1 MKKYDL
7 IYYWQNYL
15 INQEN
20 MEFKPDAYVLKV
32 SLVNSYSRDYFCNWY
47 SFKCIQEL
55 ISFIKY
61 VLIPSTYITK
71 VFGKEE
77 DTIFLDALDYYDTI
91 ELMQDSE
98 NIDKFELIAD
108 IKKDYDFIE
117 DLKKNFT
124 IEKLKKFLNK
134 TNKRR
139 HGDIGIFSKVEF
151 FENVKEIGRDLVKEY
166 EEDNML
172 EELESHMDLNKNQ
185 IIALFDGIDK
195 NPFMLKRLGT
205 YLSNTLLF

>member
-15 INQEN
+15 INKEN

-77 DTIFLDALDYYDTI
+77 DTIFLDALDYYETM
-91 ELMQDSE
+91 ELIQDAE
-98 NIDKFELIAD
+98 NIHKLELIKD
-108 IKKDYDFIE
+108 IKDDYDFIE
-117 DLKKNFT
+117 DLKKKFSIEDLKNF
-124 IEKLKKFLNK
+124 FYM
-134 TNKRR
+134 TNERR
-139 HGDIGIFSKVEF
+139 HGDVGILSKVEF
-151 FENVKEIGRDLVKEY
+151 FENVKEIGRDLVKEF

-185 IIALFDGIDK
+185 IIALFDGIDN

-205 YLSNTLLF
+205 YLSNTLVF

>member
-77 DTIFLDALDYYDTI
+77 DTIFLDALDYYETM
-91 ELMQDSE
+91 ELIQDAE
-98 NIDKFELIAD
+98 NIHKLELIKD
-108 IKKDYDFIE
+108 IKDDYDFIE
-117 DLKKNFT
+117 DLKKKFS
-124 IEKLKKFLNK
+124 IEDLKKFFNM
-134 TNKRR
+134 TNERR
-139 HGDIGIFSKVEF
+139 HGDVGILSKVEF
-151 FENVKEIGRDLVKEY
+151 FENVKEIG
-166 EEDNML
+166 N
-172 EELESHMDLNKNQ
+172 
-185 IIALFDGIDK
+185 
-195 NPFMLKRLGT
+195 NPLLLKRLGT
-205 YLSNTLLF
+205 YLSNTLVF

>member
-98 NIDKFELIAD
+98 NIDKFVEAKNIVNVEEITSFKSATIIGNLTKED
-108 IKKDYDFIE
+108 KKLAE
-117 DLKKNFT
+117 DLG
-124 IEKLKKFLNK
+124 LK
-134 TNKRR
+134 
-139 HGDIGIFSKVEF
+139 FSKVELQKLF
-151 FENVKEIGRDLVKEY
+151 IYLTEKEEV
-166 EEDNML
+166 
-172 EELESHMDLNKNQ
+172 
-185 IIALFDGIDK
+185 
-195 NPFMLKRLGT
+195 
-205 YLSNTLLF
+205 

>member
-98 NIDKFELIAD
+98 NIDKFVEAKNIENVEEITSFKSATIIGNLTKED
-108 IKKDYDFIE
+108 KKLAE
-117 DLKKNFT
+117 DLG
-124 IEKLKKFLNK
+124 LK
-134 TNKRR
+134 
-139 HGDIGIFSKVEF
+139 FSKVELQKLF
-151 FENVKEIGRDLVKEY
+151 IYLTEKEEV
-166 EEDNML
+166 
-172 EELESHMDLNKNQ
+172 
-185 IIALFDGIDK
+185 
-195 NPFMLKRLGT
+195 
-205 YLSNTLLF
+205 